1 VLYNRT
7 LDQDV
12 RKTQGIENIAQR
24 NSPFLDENK
33 FFRQNENLNTVRREN
48 EENKNFLWP
57 KKMRFIQEL
66 SQEEKRSIK
75 IMPMPGNSHKEGRV
89 IGFYTQKER
98 KSRILKYKRKI
109 ANWKKNS
116 KGFGRFIGRSHVA
129 RTKDRIYGKFLPSG
143 HEGQPTSKT
152 GFLNG
157 VISDQ
162 EAIQRNQLLD
172 YYISIGDIEGIVGI
186 AAL

>member
-12 RKTQGIENIAQR
+12 RKTQGIENISQR
-24 NSPFLDENK
+24 NLPFLDENK
-33 FFRQNENLNTVRREN
+33 FFGQNENLNTVMREN
-48 EENKNFLWP
+48 EENVKSLWP
-57 KKMRFIQEL
+57 KKMRFIQDSL
-66 SQEEKRSIK
+66 QEGKKSMK
-75 IMPMPGNSHKEGRV
+75 SMPMSSNSNKEGRV
-89 IGFYTQKER
+89 VGFYTQKER

-109 ANWKKNS
+109 ANWKKNN

-129 RTKDRIYGKFLPSG
+129 RTKVRIFGKFLPSG
-143 HEGQPTSKT
+143 HEGQSTSKT